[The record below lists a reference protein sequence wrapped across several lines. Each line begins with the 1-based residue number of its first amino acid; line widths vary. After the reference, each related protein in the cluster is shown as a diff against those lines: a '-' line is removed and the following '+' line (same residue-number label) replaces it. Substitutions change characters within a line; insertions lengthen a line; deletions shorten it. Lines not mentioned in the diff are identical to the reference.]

1 MKDNDIKD
9 VMLAEFAKKM
19 IELTIENVDL
29 EDKIKDIRSQL
40 IKAENDVQYWREAH
54 YDIRNLIMRN
64 GEEE

>member
-9 VMLAEFAKKM
+9 VMLTEFAKKM
-19 IELTIENVDL
+19 IELTMENVDL

-40 IKAENDVQYWREAH
+40 IKAETDVQYWREAY